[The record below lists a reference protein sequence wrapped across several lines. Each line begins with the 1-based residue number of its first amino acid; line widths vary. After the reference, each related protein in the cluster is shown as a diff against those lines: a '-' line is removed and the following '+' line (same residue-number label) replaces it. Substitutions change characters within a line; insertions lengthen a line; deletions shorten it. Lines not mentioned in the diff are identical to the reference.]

1 MADPID
7 DDAAHQEEVEA
18 VERELQE
25 DEPLEEEAPAQS
37 DSGDPSFLY
46 AISGQTPWWIVSI
59 LLHALV
65 ITLAGLMSMAI
76 NLDQDEAALV
86 MVTELA
92 ARPEAKE
99 AIEKPKVESQN
110 VLESKHDTPPTDPTS
125 KEASDIVVPPDILE
139 KAELGD
145 HFETINPDRPDTQS
159 AFGNPDAHMFH
170 SVRGS
175 DDAAGGGGT
184 GGNSLEDMIGVGG
197 ASSPGTGGGWGGG
210 SGTGTGVDSGSGH
223 GSFGQRN
230 GGGRRL
236 MVKRHG
242 GSKATESGV
251 DSALRWLAYHQE
263 TDGHWDAKKYAAQ
276 EKTDTAVTGLA
287 VLAFL
292 GAGHTEKVGEY
303 KGNVQRAIAWLKSK
317 QAADG
322 LIWDTTDAGAHRG
335 KGYPGAIATLAMAEA
350 AGMANVPDTKAAA
363 QKAIDYCTE
372 KHQCGEGSDKG
383 GWRYGPKQ
391 AADTSVTGW
400 FIMALKSAKV
410 AGLHVNP
417 ASFDG
422 AIKYLDSIEK
432 KPAGGGGSGYGPAS
446 IYWYTV
452 TEGHENTCHRL
463 TAIGNLARQ
472 FLGWKKEDLQASV
485 EGFIQRGGV
494 PEWGANGEKVDL
506 YYWYYGTLCVFQQ
519 GGELWK
525 KWNDSM
531 KGALTTNQCKQGE
544 DQGSWNPVGAYSPEW
559 GRVGQTALGCLCLEV
574 YYRYLQLKP

>member
-1 MADPID
+1 MSD
-7 DDAAHQEEVEA
+7 
-18 VERELQE
+18 E
-25 DEPLEEEAPAQS
+25 DLEEEIQGEEEEQVEAGGGVM
-37 DSGDPSFLY
+37 DSLT
-46 AISGQTPWWIVSI
+46 GQTPWWIVSI

-76 NLDQDEAALV
+76 DLGEEEPAVV

-92 ARPEAKE
+92 ARPEVKE
-99 AIEKPKVESQN
+99 AVEKPKVESAH

-170 SVRGS
+170 SVKGN
-175 DDAAGGGGT
+175 DDAAGGGGVGGT
-184 GGNSLEDMIGVGG
+184 GLEDLIGVGG
-197 ASSPGTGGGWGGG
+197 AASPGTGGGWGGG
-210 SGTGTGVDSGSGH
+210 NGTGTGVDNGAGH

-263 TDGHWDAKKYAAQ
+263 ADGHWDSKKYGAGP
-276 EKTDTAVTGLA
+276 KVDTAVTGLSL
-287 VLAFL
+287 LAFL

-303 KGNVQRAIAWLKSK
+303 KGNVQKAVAWLKSK
-317 QAADG
+317 QDAEG
-322 LIWDTTDAGAHRG
+322 MVWDTSDDQAHHRA
-335 KGYPGAIATLAMAEA
+335 KGYPCAIATLGLAEA
-350 AGMANVPDTKAAA
+350 AGMANIPDTKAAA

-372 KHQCGEGSDKG
+372 KHQQGEGSDKG
-383 GWRYGPKQ
+383 AWRYSPK
-391 AADTSVTGW
+391 AEPDTSVSGW

-422 AIKYLDSIEK
+422 AIKYLDSVEK
-432 KPAGGGGSGYGPAS
+432 KDAGAAGGSGYGPAS
-446 IYWYTV
+446 HYWYMTNNEHGQ
-452 TEGHENTCHRL
+452 TAHRL

-472 FLGWKKEDLQASV
+472 FLGWKKEDLQGSV
-485 EGFIQRGGV
+485 EWFVNKGGV
-494 PEWGANGEKVDL
+494 PKWGGNGESCDL

-519 GGELWK
+519 GGDLWK
-525 KWNDSM
+525 RWNDSM
-531 KGALTTNQCKQGE
+531 KEALVTNQCKQG
-544 DQGSWNPVGAYSPEW
+544 DDAGSWNVVGDFSGEW

>member
-1 MADPID
+1 MAQYD
-7 DDAAHQEEVEA
+7 
-18 VERELQE
+18 E
-25 DEPLEEEAPAQS
+25 DEDIIDEEQAEEEEQPAAGGGS
-37 DSGDPSFLY
+37 FMDSLT
-46 AISGQTPWWIVSI
+46 GQTPWWIVSI

-76 NLDQDEAALV
+76 DLGEEEPAVV

-92 ARPEAKE
+92 ARPEVKE
-99 AIEKPKVESQN
+99 AVEKPKVESAH

-170 SVRGS
+170 SVKGN
-175 DDAAGGGGT
+175 DDAAGGGGVGGT
-184 GGNSLEDMIGVGG
+184 GLEDLIGVGG
-197 ASSPGTGGGWGGG
+197 AASPGTGGGWGGG
-210 SGTGTGVDSGSGH
+210 NGTGTGVDNGAGH

-263 TDGHWDAKKYAAQ
+263 ADGHWDAKKYGSEQ
-276 EKTDTAVTGLA
+276 KTDTAVTGMSL
-287 VLAFL
+287 LAFL
-292 GAGHTEKVGEY
+292 GAGHTEKVSEY
-303 KGNVQRAIAWLKSK
+303 KGNVQKAVAWLKSH
-317 QAADG
+317 QNAEG
-322 LIWDTTDAGAHRG
+322 LIFDASDASGHRG
-335 KGYPGAIATLAMAEA
+335 IGYPGAIATLSLAEA
-350 AGMANVPDTKAAA
+350 AGMANIPDTKAAA

-372 KHQCGEGSDKG
+372 KHQCGEGSDKL

-391 AADTSVTGW
+391 EGDMSVTGW

-422 AIKYLDSIEK
+422 GIKFLDSCETK
-432 KPAGGGGSGYGPAS
+432 EAGGDSSYGPAS
-446 IYWYTV
+446 SYKYMPA
-452 TEGHENTCHRL
+452 GHTGHRVS
-463 TAIGNLARQ
+463 AIGNLARQ
-472 FLGWKKEDLQASV
+472 FLGWKKEDLQSSV
-485 EGFIQRGGV
+485 ELFVNKGGV
-494 PEWGANGEKVDL
+494 PNWGGNGESVDL

-519 GGELWK
+519 GGDIWK
-525 KWNDSM
+525 RWNDSM
-531 KGALTTNQCKQGE
+531 KTALVTNQCKQG
-544 DQGSWNPVGAYSPEW
+544 DDAGSWNITGQFSAEW

-574 YYRYLQLKP
+574 YYRYMQLKN

>member
-1 MADPID
+1 MARDLD
-7 DDAAHQEEVEA
+7 EEEVLDEEQVQEEQQTE
-18 VERELQE
+18 
-25 DEPLEEEAPAQS
+25 
-37 DSGDPSFLY
+37 GDQPFLY
-46 AISGQTPWWIVSI
+46 SVTGQTPWWIVSI

-76 NLDQDEAALV
+76 DLGEPEAAVV

-92 ARPEAKE
+92 QRPEIKE
-99 AIEKPKVESQN
+99 AVEKPKVESAH

-170 SVRGS
+170 SVKGN
-175 DDAAGGGGT
+175 DDAAGGGGVGGT
-184 GGNSLEDMIGVGG
+184 GLEDLIGVGG
-197 ASSPGTGGGWGGG
+197 AASPGTGGGWGGG
-210 SGTGTGVDSGSGH
+210 NGTGTGVDNGAGH

-263 TDGHWDAKKYAAQ
+263 ADGRWDAKKYGAEQ
-276 EKTDTAVTGLA
+276 KTDTAVTGLSL
-287 VLAFL
+287 LAFL

-303 KGNVQRAIAWLKSK
+303 KGNVQKAVAWLKSK
-317 QAADG
+317 QDAEGMIFDQ
-322 LIWDTTDAGAHRG
+322 TDAGGHRG
-335 KGYPGAIATLAMAEA
+335 KGYPCAIATLAIAEA
-350 AGMANVPDTKAAA
+350 AGMANIPDTKAAA

-372 KHQCGEGSDKG
+372 KHQCGEGSDKL

-391 AADTSVTGW
+391 AGDLSVSGW
-400 FIMALKSAKV
+400 FVMALKSAKV
-410 AGLHVNP
+410 AGLAVNP
-417 ASFDG
+417 AAFDG
-422 AIKYLDSIEK
+422 AIKFLDSCEHK
-432 KPAGGGGSGYGPAS
+432 EEGGNNSGYGPAS
-446 IYWYTV
+446 SYLYMPGSHG
-452 TEGHENTCHRL
+452 GHRVC
-463 TAIGNLARQ
+463 AIGNLSRQ
-472 FLGWKKEDLQASV
+472 FLGWKKEDLQSSV
-485 EGFIQRGGV
+485 EFFVNKGGV
-494 PEWGANGEKVDL
+494 PTWGGNGESVDL

-519 GGELWK
+519 GGDLWK
-525 KWNDSM
+525 RWNDSM
-531 KGALTTNQCKQGE
+531 KTALVTNQCKQG
-544 DQGSWNPVGAYSPEW
+544 DDAGSWNPVGHYSQEW

-574 YYRYLQLKP
+574 YYRYMQLKN